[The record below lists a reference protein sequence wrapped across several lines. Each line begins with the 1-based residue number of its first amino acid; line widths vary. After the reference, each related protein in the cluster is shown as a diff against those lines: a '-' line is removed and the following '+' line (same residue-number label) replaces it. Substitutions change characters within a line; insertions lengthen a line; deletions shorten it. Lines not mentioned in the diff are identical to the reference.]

1 VNSVSSVSPVSS
13 VNTEDCVEVY
23 LAIRNERDRI
33 RKEYESNDNALKG
46 EMSAIEGLLL
56 SVCNDIGASSINTK
70 HGTVIRSLK
79 ERFVCNDWDNFK
91 KFVVEN
97 DLIDCLERR
106 IHQKNFGTF
115 MSEQEDA
122 GLPPGVNVMR
132 EYDITVRKSSK

>member
-1 VNSVSSVSPVSS
+1 MNAVLSVNS
-13 VNTEDCVEVY
+13 VNTEECVEAY
-23 LAIRNERDRI
+23 LAIRAERDRI
-33 RKEYESNDNALKG
+33 RKEYEANDDALKTDMT
-46 EMSAIEGLLL
+46 ELERLLL
-56 SVCNDIGASSINTK
+56 SVCNDIGANSINTK

-91 KFVVEN
+91 KFVMEN

-115 MSEQEDA
+115 MSEQGDA

-132 EYDITVRKSSK
+132 EFDITVRKSSK